1 MSDPQQHDAPP
12 PSGAQPGGHGDHGAA
27 HDFTGPLSPG
37 VASLL
42 KWFGAACVA
51 LFALDFFIERKTHA
65 PREGIPGF
73 YAIYG
78 FVGCVLLVLL
88 AKELRKVV
96 MRDEDYYEDHRGDH
110 RGDHLGDHLGDKRGR

>member
-1 MSDPQQHDAPP
+1 MNDPQHHDEDPP
-12 PSGAQPGGHGDHGAA
+12 RGADPGDHQGDRGAEHA
-27 HDFTGPLSPG
+27 VHDFTGPLSPG

-42 KWFGAACVA
+42 KWFGAACVV
-51 LFALDFFIERKTHA
+51 LFALDFVIERKTHA

-88 AKELRKVV
+88 AKELRKIV
-96 MRDEDYYEDHRGDH
+96 MRDEDYYERKG
-110 RGDHLGDHLGDKRGR
+110 GR